1 MDQKSHSSGDKEVEE
16 SRMETSSLKLE
27 AATPTHSGMPECLRN
42 MTQEERDQLE
52 KTLLRKV
59 DRRLL
64 PMMIII
70 YIMNYLDRNAIGA
83 ARLAGLEEDLNLGPN
98 EFQVR
103 SAPRWLLVNR

>member
-1 MDQKSHSSGDKEVEE
+1 MDQKAHVSGDDAVEDT
-16 SRMETSSLKLE
+16 RMETSSLKLE
-27 AATPTHSGMPECLRN
+27 AAVATDRGMPECLRH
-42 MTQEERDQLE
+42 MSQEELNNLE
-52 KTLLRKV
+52 KGLLRKV

-103 SAPRWLLVNR
+103 SGR